1 MWGMH
6 DRDRKTR
13 RSTVNLKTVILAVE
27 LLACLAVILAAMP
40 LMVA

>member
-1 MWGMH
+1 MC
-6 DRDRKTR
+6 DRDRRQTR

-40 LMVA
+40 FMVA